1 MQSMIASQQQLM
13 RRNLNNN
20 YSINS
25 NNNSNSNNSINSNN
39 SNNSNNITVNNI
51 NPNNSSN
58 QLKPLSCDE
67 WSDSPTITLNDSRDD
82 SQLMVNN
89 RSPESRQNLCSNV
102 ETTQSIV
109 SDLSNSDIKKSDNKS
124 QAKKKRSNSSWLN
137 LLNPSYKTRN
147 EEFKRLFSNSVPNN
161 ERLVVDYSCALQ
173 KEILIQGRLYLS
185 LNYIAFYAN
194 IFKWETSLVGFYSF
208 LSFISFISIIY
219 FIYLLY

>member
-13 RRNLNNN
+13 RRSLNNNNNNN

-25 NNNSNSNNSINSNN
+25 NNNSN
-39 SNNSNNITVNNI
+39 NINNI
-51 NPNNSSN
+51 NPNNSNN

-67 WSDSPTITLNDSRDD
+67 WFDLPTITSNNSRDD

-89 RSPESRQNLCSNV
+89 SRPESRQNLCSSV
-102 ETTQSIV
+102 ETIQSIA

-124 QAKKKRSNSSWLN
+124 QVKKKRSNSSWLN
-137 LLNPSYKTRN
+137 LLNPSYKSRH

-194 IFKWETSLVGFYSF
+194 IFKWETSLVGFHSF
-208 LSFISFISIIY
+208 LSFITISCIKLKINLIFY
-219 FIYLLY
+219 